1 MALSIKVEGV
11 EKLAKALLQ
20 LEDFREP
27 VEQTIGLYLQKV
39 VMDAQ
44 AIVPV
49 RTGTLQRSIR
59 FWGGEGEYHVGS
71 RVYYAPYVEYGTS
84 QMGPRPFLA
93 PALAQNVPL
102 FEAALRKIGEEWVKR
117 KVAFG
122 F

>member
-1 MALSIKVEGV
+1 VALSIKVEGI
-11 EKLAKALLQ
+11 EKLTKALLQ

-27 VEQTIGLYLQKV
+27 AEQTIGLYLQKV

-59 FWGGEGEYHVGS
+59 FWGGEGEYYVGS
-71 RVYYAPYVEYGTS
+71 RVCYAPDVEYGTS
-84 QMGPRPFLA
+84 CMAPRPFLT
-93 PALAQNVPL
+93 PALVQNVPV
-102 FEAALRKIGEEWVKR
+102 FEAALREIGEEWIRR